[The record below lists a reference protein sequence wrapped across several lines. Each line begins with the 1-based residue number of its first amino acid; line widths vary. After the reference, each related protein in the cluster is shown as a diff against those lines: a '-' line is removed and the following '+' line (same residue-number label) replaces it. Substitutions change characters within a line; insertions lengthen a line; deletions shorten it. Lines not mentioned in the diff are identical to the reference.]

1 MGAAVEAEA
10 IAGADLAPPAMTPL
24 AVADRR
30 VLPALCLGMFVAML
44 TFVAPAP
51 FFPVMARDLGIGVP
65 LLGQVVAA
73 MLLVSAAIGLVAGP
87 LADRYGHR
95 RLILL
100 GLVSAAICLL
110 LFGLARN
117 FAVLLAGAL
126 AGGLANAAV
135 LGPSLAVAGTYF
147 AGAEARRALGWAT
160 ACMAGSAIVG
170 VPALTAVATFTGWR
184 LAFIAAGGAV
194 IGAAWLGAAWL
205 PRDARSPQGRLRPET
220 LLAAYRPLLRHG
232 PTLRLYGVAV
242 LRAICWF
249 GLLTYFG
256 AFLAEELAL
265 STGQVGL
272 AYMLGGG
279 GYFLGSVLSG
289 GPLRLVTPRTLLVAG
304 NLAMALL
311 MGLAFSALLGPLG
324 TVAMLPLAGFAG
336 ALGWVAV
343 AALLTADSPA
353 GAGTTMTLH
362 GSLFNL
368 GAAAGGATGGL
379 LLAFAGYG
387 ALAIGLPIFGLG
399 AALLAWWPGRRVFLA
414 VGRGD

>member
-1 MGAAVEAEA
+1 MEADAIVKVE
-10 IAGADLAPPAMTPL
+10 LVPPSGTP
-24 AVADRR
+24 AQAADRR
-30 VLPALCLGMFVAML
+30 VLPALCLGTFVAML

-51 FFPVMARDLGIGVP
+51 FFPVMARDLDVGVP

-73 MLLVSAAIGLVAGP
+73 MLLVSAALGLVAGP

-95 RLILL
+95 RLIVL
-100 GLVSAAICLL
+100 GVASAAACLL
-110 LFGLARN
+110 AFGLAPT
-117 FAVLLAGAL
+117 FPVLLMGAL

-147 AGAEARRALGWAT
+147 AGPAARQALGWTT

-170 VPALTAVATFTGWR
+170 VPVLTAVGALTGWR
-184 LAFIAAGGAV
+184 TAFLAAGIAV

-205 PRDARSPQGRLRPET
+205 PRDALHPSGRLRYQT
-220 LLAAYRPLLRHG
+220 LFAAYRPLLRHG

-256 AFLAEELAL
+256 AFLSEKLAL
-265 STGQVGL
+265 STGMVGL

-279 GYFLGSVLSG
+279 GYFLGSLVAG
-289 GPLRLVTPRTLLVAG
+289 GPLGLVPPRSLLVGG
-304 NLAMALL
+304 NVAMALL
-311 MGLAFSALLGPLG
+311 MGLAFSSILGSIG
-324 TVAMLPLAGFAG
+324 TVAMLPLAGCAG
-336 ALGWVAV
+336 AFGWVAV
-343 AALLTADSPA
+343 AALLTAGSPA

-368 GAAAGGATGGL
+368 GSAAGGAIGGL
-379 LLAFAGYG
+379 LLVIAGYD
-387 ALAIGLPIFGLG
+387 ALAIGLPIFGL
-399 AALLAWWPGRRVFLA
+399 ASALLAWWPGRWVSLRFAARRL
-414 VGRGD
+414 RDY

>member
-1 MGAAVEAEA
+1 
-10 IAGADLAPPAMTPL
+10 
-24 AVADRR
+24 
-30 VLPALCLGMFVAML
+30 MFVAML

-51 FFPVMARDLGIGVP
+51 FFPAMARDLDVGVP

-73 MLLVSAAIGLVAGP
+73 MLLVSAAIGLLAGP

-95 RLILL
+95 RVILV
-100 GLVSAAICLL
+100 GLVAAAVCLL
-110 LFGLARN
+110 AFGLAPT
-117 FAVLLAGAL
+117 FPVLLAGAI

-135 LGPSLAVAGTYF
+135 LGPSLAVASTYF

-170 VPALTAVATFTGWR
+170 VPALTAVASFTGWR
-184 LAFIAAGGAV
+184 LAFIFGGTAV
-194 IGAAWLGAAWL
+194 IGAVLLGIAWL
-205 PRDARSPQGRLRPET
+205 PRDARLPAGRLQAET
-220 LLAAYRPLLRHG
+220 LLAAYQPLLRHG

-256 AFLAEELAL
+256 AFLAQELAL
-265 STGQVGL
+265 STGLVGV

-279 GYFLGSVLSG
+279 GYFLGSLLSG
-289 GPLRLVTPRTLLVAG
+289 GAFGRVPPRTLLVVG
-304 NLAMALL
+304 NVAMALL
-311 MGLAFSALLGPLG
+311 MGLAFSAILGPLG
-324 TVAMLPLAGFAG
+324 TVATLPLAGFAG

-343 AALLTADSPA
+343 AALLTTDSPA

-368 GAAAGGATGGL
+368 GAAAGGAIGGL
-379 LLAFAGYG
+379 LLALAGYG

-399 AALLAWWPGRRVFLA
+399 AALLAWWPVRR
-414 VGRGD
+414 D

>member
-1 MGAAVEAEA
+1 MEVEAVAE
-10 IAGADLAPPAMTPL
+10 ADLGPSPGTPL
-24 AVADRR
+24 VAADRK
-30 VLPALCLGMFVAML
+30 VLPALCLGMFVALL

-51 FFPVMARDLGIGVP
+51 FFPAMARDLNVGVP

-87 LADRYGHR
+87 LADSYGHR

-100 GLVSAAICLL
+100 GLVSAAICLFT
-110 LFGLARN
+110 FGLAPS
-117 FAVLLAGAL
+117 FAVLLIGAL
-126 AGGLANAAV
+126 AGGLGNAAV

-170 VPALTAVATFTGWR
+170 VPVLTAIASLSSWR
-184 LAFIAAGGAV
+184 VAFIAAGTAV
-194 IGAAWLGAAWL
+194 IGAVLVGAAWL
-205 PRDARSPQGRLRPET
+205 PRDARSPAGRLRSET
-220 LLAAYRPLLRHG
+220 LLAAYRPLLGHG

-256 AFLAEELAL
+256 AFLAQELAL
-265 STGQVGL
+265 STGLIGI

-289 GPLRLVTPRTLLVAG
+289 GPLGGVPPRTLLVSG
-304 NLAMALL
+304 NIAMALL
-311 MGLAFSALLGPLG
+311 MGLAFSAILGPLG

-343 AALLTADSPA
+343 AALLTSGSPA

-368 GAAAGGATGGL
+368 GAAAGGAIGGL

-387 ALAIGLPIFGLG
+387 ALAIGLPIFGL
-399 AALLAWWPGRRVFLA
+399 ASALLAWWPV
-414 VGRGD
+414 RGD

>member
-1 MGAAVEAEA
+1 
-10 IAGADLAPPAMTPL
+10 
-24 AVADRR
+24 
-30 VLPALCLGMFVAML
+30 MFVAL
-44 TFVAPAP
+44 LSFVAPAP
-51 FFPVMARDLGIGVP
+51 FFPAMARDLNVGVP
-65 LLGQVVAA
+65 VLGQVVAA

-87 LADRYGHR
+87 LADGYGHR

-100 GLVSAAICLL
+100 GLVSAAICLFT
-110 LFGLARN
+110 FGLAPS
-117 FAVLLAGAL
+117 FPILLVGAL
-126 AGGLANAAV
+126 AGGLGNAAV
-135 LGPSLAVAGTYF
+135 SGPSLAVAGTYF
-147 AGAEARRALGWAT
+147 VGAEARRALGWTT

-170 VPALTAVATFTGWR
+170 VPALTAVATLTSWR
-184 LAFIAAGGAV
+184 LAFIVAGTTV
-194 IGAAWLGAAWL
+194 IGAALVGAAWL
-205 PRDARSPQGRLRPET
+205 PRDTRSPAGRLRSET

-256 AFLAEELAL
+256 AFLAQKLAL
-265 STGQVGL
+265 STGLVGV

-289 GPLRLVTPRTLLVAG
+289 GPLGRVAPRTLLVAG
-304 NLAMALL
+304 NVAMALL
-311 MGLAFSALLGPLG
+311 MGVAFSEILGPIG
-324 TVAMLPLAGFAG
+324 TVVMLPLAGFAG

-343 AALLTADSPA
+343 ATLLTAGSPA

-368 GAAAGGATGGL
+368 GAAVGGAIGGL

-399 AALLAWWPGRRVFLA
+399 AALLAWFPGRRSSQSLVERTQQ
-414 VGRGD
+414 V

>member
-1 MGAAVEAEA
+1 VAVEAVAET
-10 IAGADLAPPAMTPL
+10 DLAPSPEAPL
-24 AVADRR
+24 VAADRR
-30 VLPALCLGMFVAML
+30 VLPALCLGMFVALL

-51 FFPVMARDLGIGVP
+51 FFPAMARDLNVGVP

-87 LADRYGHR
+87 LADSYGHR

-100 GLVSAAICLL
+100 GLVSAAICLFT
-110 LFGLARN
+110 FGLAPA
-117 FAVLLAGAL
+117 FPVLLVGAL
-126 AGGLANAAV
+126 AGGLGNAAV

-147 AGAEARRALGWAT
+147 TGAEARRALGWAT

-170 VPALTAVATFTGWR
+170 VPALTAVATLTGWR
-184 LAFIAAGGAV
+184 LAFMVAGAAV
-194 IGAAWLGAAWL
+194 IGAVLVGAAWL
-205 PRDARSPQGRLRPET
+205 PRDARSPDGRLRSET

-256 AFLAEELAL
+256 AFLAQKLAL
-265 STGQVGL
+265 STGLVGI

-289 GPLRLVTPRTLLVAG
+289 GPLRQVPPRTLLVAG
-304 NLAMALL
+304 NVAMALL
-311 MGLAFSALLGPLG
+311 MGLAFSAILGPLG

-336 ALGWVAV
+336 AFGWVAV
-343 AALLTADSPA
+343 AALLTTDSPA
-353 GAGTTMTLH
+353 GAGTTLTLH

-368 GAAAGGATGGL
+368 GAAAGGAIGGL

-399 AALLAWWPGRRVFLA
+399 SALLAWWPGRRASLNLVERSDQA
-414 VGRGD
+414 

>member
-1 MGAAVEAEA
+1 MEAEA
-10 IAGADLAPPAMTPL
+10 LPEADLVPPPGTPRV
-24 AVADRR
+24 AADRR
-30 VLPALCLGMFVAML
+30 VLPALCLGMFVALL

-51 FFPVMARDLGIGVP
+51 FFPVMSRDLDVSVP

-87 LADRYGHR
+87 LADAYGHR

-100 GLVSAAICLL
+100 GLVSAAICLFA
-110 LFGLARN
+110 FGLAPT
-117 FAVLLAGAL
+117 FPVLLVGAL

-135 LGPSLAVAGTYF
+135 SGPSLAVAGTYF

-170 VPALTAVATFTGWR
+170 VPVLTAVATLTGWR
-184 LAFIAAGGAV
+184 LAFLAAGGAV
-194 IGAAWLGAAWL
+194 IGAVLLGAAWL
-205 PRDARSPQGRLRPET
+205 PRDARVPEGRLRSET
-220 LLAAYRPLLRHG
+220 LLAAYRPLLRHR

-265 STGQVGL
+265 STGLVGL
-272 AYMLGGG
+272 AYMLGGS

-289 GPLRLVTPRTLLVAG
+289 GPLGVVPPRTLLVAG
-304 NLAMALL
+304 NIAMALL
-311 MGLAFSALLGPLG
+311 MGLAFSAILGPIG
-324 TVAMLPLAGFAG
+324 TVVMLPLAGFAG
-336 ALGWVAV
+336 AFGWVAV
-343 AALLTADSPA
+343 AALLTAHSPA

-368 GAAAGGATGGL
+368 GAAAGGAIGGL
-379 LLAFAGYG
+379 LLALAGYG

-399 AALLAWWPGRRVFLA
+399 SALLAWWPERREILSPVERTEQ
-414 VGRGD
+414 G

>member
-1 MGAAVEAEA
+1 VKVEAVAEA
-10 IAGADLAPPAMTPL
+10 NLVPSPGTPL
-24 AVADRR
+24 VAADRK
-30 VLPALCLGMFVAML
+30 VLPALCLGMFVALL

-51 FFPVMARDLGIGVP
+51 FFPAMARDLSVGVP

-87 LADRYGHR
+87 LADSYGHR

-100 GLVSAAICLL
+100 GLVAAAICLFA
-110 LFGLARN
+110 FGLAPT
-117 FAVLLAGAL
+117 FPVLLVGAL
-126 AGGLANAAV
+126 AGGLGNAAV
-135 LGPSLAVAGTYF
+135 LGPSLAVAGTHF

-170 VPALTAVATFTGWR
+170 VPVLTAIASFTSWR
-184 LAFIAAGGAV
+184 LAFIVAGAAV
-194 IGAAWLGAAWL
+194 IGAVLVGAAWL
-205 PRDARSPQGRLRPET
+205 PRDARSLAGRPRYEM

-256 AFLAEELAL
+256 AFLAQKLAL
-265 STGQVGL
+265 STGLVGV

-289 GPLRLVTPRTLLVAG
+289 GPLAHVPPRMLLIAG
-304 NLAMALL
+304 NVAMALL
-311 MGLAFSALLGPLG
+311 MGLAFSAILGPLG

-368 GAAAGGATGGL
+368 GAAAGGAIGGL
-379 LLAFAGYG
+379 LVALAGYG
-387 ALAIGLPIFGLG
+387 ALAIGLPIFGL
-399 AALLAWWPGRRVFLA
+399 ASALLAWWPEDRVILSP
-414 VGRGD
+414 VERTELG

>member
-1 MGAAVEAEA
+1 MEAEA
-10 IAGADLAPPAMTPL
+10 VAEMDLVPPAGTPV
-24 AVADRR
+24 AADRR

-51 FFPVMARDLGIGVP
+51 FFPVMARDLGVGVP

-95 RLILL
+95 RVILL
-100 GLVSAAICLL
+100 GLVSAAICLFT
-110 LFGLARN
+110 FGLAPT
-117 FAVLLAGAL
+117 FSVLLIGAL

-135 LGPSLAVAGTYF
+135 LGPSLAIAGTYF
-147 AGAEARRALGWAT
+147 TGAEARRALGWAT

-170 VPALTAVATFTGWR
+170 VPILTAVATLTGWR
-184 LAFIAAGGAV
+184 LAFIAGAVAV
-194 IGAAWLGAAWL
+194 IGAVCLGAAWL
-205 PRDARSPQGRLRPET
+205 PRDARIPEGRLRSET

-265 STGQVGL
+265 STGLVGL
-272 AYMLGGG
+272 AYMLGGS

-289 GPLRLVTPRTLLVAG
+289 GPLGLVPPRTLLVAG
-304 NLAMALL
+304 NVAMALL
-311 MGLAFSALLGPLG
+311 MGLAFSAILGPIG
-324 TVAMLPLAGFAG
+324 TVATLPLAGFAG
-336 ALGWVAV
+336 AMGWVAV
-343 AALLTADSPA
+343 AAMLTAGSPA

-368 GAAAGGATGGL
+368 GAAAGGAIGGL
-379 LLAFAGYG
+379 LLALAGYG

-399 AALLAWWPGRRVFLA
+399 AALLAWWPGRRVFLSP
-414 VGRGD
+414 VERTEQD

>member
-1 MGAAVEAEA
+1 MEAEA
-10 IAGADLAPPAMTPL
+10 LPEADLVPPPGTPRV
-24 AVADRR
+24 AADRR
-30 VLPALCLGMFVAML
+30 VLPALCLGMFVALL

-51 FFPVMARDLGIGVP
+51 FFPVMSRDLDVSVP

-87 LADRYGHR
+87 LADAYGHR

-100 GLVSAAICLL
+100 GLVSAAICLFA
-110 LFGLARN
+110 FGLAPT
-117 FAVLLAGAL
+117 FPVLLVGAL

-135 LGPSLAVAGTYF
+135 SGPSLAVAGTYF

-170 VPALTAVATFTGWR
+170 VPVLTAVATLTGWR
-184 LAFIAAGGAV
+184 LAFLAAGGAV
-194 IGAAWLGAAWL
+194 IGAVLLGAAWL
-205 PRDARSPQGRLRPET
+205 PRDARVPEGRLRSET
-220 LLAAYRPLLRHG
+220 LLAAYRPLLRHR

-265 STGQVGL
+265 STGLVGL
-272 AYMLGGG
+272 AYMLGGS

-289 GPLRLVTPRTLLVAG
+289 GPLGVVPPRTLLVAG
-304 NLAMALL
+304 NVAMALL
-311 MGLAFSALLGPLG
+311 MGLAFSAILGPIG
-324 TVAMLPLAGFAG
+324 TVVMLPLAGFAG
-336 ALGWVAV
+336 AFGWVAV

-368 GAAAGGATGGL
+368 GAAAGGAIGGL
-379 LLAFAGYG
+379 LLALAGYG

-399 AALLAWWPGRRVFLA
+399 SALLAWWPERRAILSPVERTEQ
-414 VGRGD
+414 G

>member
-1 MGAAVEAEA
+1 VEAEA
-10 IAGADLAPPAMTPL
+10 LPEADLVPPPGTSL
-24 AVADRR
+24 VVADRR
-30 VLPALCLGMFVAML
+30 VLSALCLGMFVATL

-51 FFPVMARDLGIGVP
+51 FFPAMARDLDVGVP

-95 RLILL
+95 RVIIL
-100 GLVSAAICLL
+100 GLVSGAICLFA
-110 LFGLARN
+110 FGLAPT
-117 FAVLLAGAL
+117 FPVLLVGAL

-135 LGPSLAVAGTYF
+135 SGPSLAVAGTYF
-147 AGAEARRALGWAT
+147 AGAEARRALGWVT

-170 VPALTAVATFTGWR
+170 VPVLTAVATLTGWR

-194 IGAAWLGAAWL
+194 IGAVLLGAAWL
-205 PRDARSPQGRLRPET
+205 PRDARVPEGRLRSET
-220 LLAAYRPLLRHG
+220 LLAAYRPLLRHR

-265 STGQVGL
+265 STGLVGL
-272 AYMLGGG
+272 AYMLGGS

-289 GPLRLVTPRTLLVAG
+289 GLLGVVPPRTLLVAG
-304 NLAMALL
+304 NIAMALL
-311 MGLAFSALLGPLG
+311 MGLAFSAILGPIG
-324 TVAMLPLAGFAG
+324 TVVMLPLAGFAG
-336 ALGWVAV
+336 AFGWVAV

-368 GAAAGGATGGL
+368 GAAAGGAIGGL
-379 LLAFAGYG
+379 LLALAGYG

-399 AALLAWWPGRRVFLA
+399 SALLAWWPERREILSPVERTEQ
-414 VGRGD
+414 G

>member
-1 MGAAVEAEA
+1 M
-10 IAGADLAPPAMTPL
+10 
-24 AVADRR
+24 RR
-30 VLPALCLGMFVAML
+30 F
-44 TFVAPAP
+44 
-51 FFPVMARDLGIGVP
+51 
-65 LLGQVVAA
+65 
-73 MLLVSAAIGLVAGP
+73 S
-87 LADRYGHR
+87 
-95 RLILL
+95 
-100 GLVSAAICLL
+100 
-110 LFGLARN
+110 
-117 FAVLLAGAL
+117 
-126 AGGLANAAV
+126 
-135 LGPSLAVAGTYF
+135 GPSLAVAGTYF

-170 VPALTAVATFTGWR
+170 VPVLTAVATLTGWR

-194 IGAAWLGAAWL
+194 IGAVWLGAAWL
-205 PRDARSPQGRLRPET
+205 PRDARVPEGRLRSET

-272 AYMLGGG
+272 AYMLGGS

-289 GPLRLVTPRTLLVAG
+289 GPLGVVPPRTLLVAG
-304 NLAMALL
+304 NVAMALL
-311 MGLAFSALLGPLG
+311 MGLAFSAILGPIG

-336 ALGWVAV
+336 AFGWVAV

-368 GAAAGGATGGL
+368 GAAAGGAIGGL
-379 LLAFAGYG
+379 LLALAGYG

-399 AALLAWWPGRRVFLA
+399 SALLAWWPGRRAILSPVERTEQ
-414 VGRGD
+414 G

>member
-1 MGAAVEAEA
+1 MEVEAVAE
-10 IAGADLAPPAMTPL
+10 ADLLPSPGTPL
-24 AVADRR
+24 VAADRR

-51 FFPVMARDLGIGVP
+51 FFPVMARDLRVEVP

-73 MLLVSAAIGLVAGP
+73 MLFVSAAIGLIAGP
-87 LADRYGHR
+87 VADRYGHR
-95 RLILL
+95 RVILL
-100 GLVSAAICLL
+100 GLVAAAVCLL
-110 LFGLARN
+110 AFGLAPT

-147 AGAEARRALGWAT
+147 TGAESRRARGWAT
-160 ACMAGSAIVG
+160 ASMAGSAIVG
-170 VPALTAVATFTGWR
+170 VPVLTAVASLTGWR
-184 LAFIAAGGAV
+184 PAFVLAGAAV
-194 IGAAWLGAAWL
+194 IGAVALGAAWL
-205 PRDARSPQGRLRPET
+205 PRDARSPVQRPRAGT
-220 LLAAYRPLLRHG
+220 LLAAYRPLLHHG

-256 AFLAEELAL
+256 AFLAQKLAL
-265 STGQVGL
+265 STGLVGV

-289 GPLRLVTPRTLLVAG
+289 GPLSRVPPRTLLVVG
-304 NLAMALL
+304 NLAMSLL
-311 MGLAFSALLGPLG
+311 MGLAFSAFLGPIG

-368 GAAAGGATGGL
+368 GAAAGGAIGGL
-379 LLAFAGYG
+379 LLAVAGYG

-399 AALLAWWPGRRVFLA
+399 AALLAWWPGHRPGLSSRERPEQ
-414 VGRGD
+414 G

>member
-1 MGAAVEAEA
+1 MEAES
-10 IAGADLAPPAMTPL
+10 GTEADLVPPPGTSL
-24 AVADRR
+24 VVADRR
-30 VLPALCLGMFVAML
+30 VLPALCLGMFVALL

-51 FFPVMARDLGIGVP
+51 FFPVMARDLDVGVP

-87 LADRYGHR
+87 LADAYGHR

-100 GLVSAAICLL
+100 GLVSAAICLFA
-110 LFGLARN
+110 FGLAPT
-117 FAVLLAGAL
+117 FPVLLVGAL

-135 LGPSLAVAGTYF
+135 SGPSLAVAGTYF
-147 AGAEARRALGWAT
+147 AGAEARRALGWTT

-170 VPALTAVATFTGWR
+170 VPALTAIATLTGWR
-184 LAFIAAGGAV
+184 LTFIAAGGAV
-194 IGAAWLGAAWL
+194 IGAVLLGAAWL
-205 PRDARSPQGRLRPET
+205 PRDARVPEGRLRSET
-220 LLAAYRPLLRHG
+220 LLAAYRPLLRHR

-265 STGQVGL
+265 STGLVGL
-272 AYMLGGG
+272 AYMLGGS

-289 GPLRLVTPRTLLVAG
+289 GPLGVVPPRTLLVAG
-304 NLAMALL
+304 NVAMALL
-311 MGLAFSALLGPLG
+311 MGLAFSAILDPIG
-324 TVAMLPLAGFAG
+324 TVVMLPLAGFAG
-336 ALGWVAV
+336 AFGWVAV
-343 AALLTADSPA
+343 AALLTAGSPA

-368 GAAAGGATGGL
+368 GAAAGGAIGGL
-379 LLAFAGYG
+379 LLALAGYG

-399 AALLAWWPGRRVFLA
+399 SALLAWWPERREILSPVE
-414 VGRGD
+414 RTE

>member
-1 MGAAVEAEA
+1 VKVEAVAEA
-10 IAGADLAPPAMTPL
+10 NLVPSPGTPL
-24 AVADRR
+24 VAADRK
-30 VLPALCLGMFVAML
+30 VLPALCLGMFVALL

-51 FFPVMARDLGIGVP
+51 FFPAMARDLSVGVP

-87 LADRYGHR
+87 LADSYGHR

-100 GLVSAAICLL
+100 GLVAAAICLFA
-110 LFGLARN
+110 FGLAPT
-117 FAVLLAGAL
+117 FPVLLVGAL
-126 AGGLANAAV
+126 AGGLGNAAV
-135 LGPSLAVAGTYF
+135 LGPSLAVAGTHF

-170 VPALTAVATFTGWR
+170 VPVLTAIASFTSWR
-184 LAFIAAGGAV
+184 LAFIVAGAAV
-194 IGAAWLGAAWL
+194 IGAVLVGAAWL
-205 PRDARSPQGRLRPET
+205 PRDARSLAGRPRYEM

-256 AFLAEELAL
+256 AFLAQKLAL
-265 STGQVGL
+265 STGLAGV

-289 GPLRLVTPRTLLVAG
+289 GPLAHVPPRMLLIAG
-304 NLAMALL
+304 NVAMALL
-311 MGLAFSALLGPLG
+311 MGLAFSAILGPLG

-368 GAAAGGATGGL
+368 GAAAGGAIGGL
-379 LLAFAGYG
+379 LLALAGYG
-387 ALAIGLPIFGLG
+387 ALAIGLPIFGL
-399 AALLAWWPGRRVFLA
+399 ASALLAWWPEHRVILSPA
-414 VGRGD
+414 ERTELG